1 MSGRGG
7 IIPWRLRPSQRQS
20 HTAVLCSQTDHKDE
34 IRKMQE
40 ADRAALAMAL
50 GMATDWVCRYARELG
65 RNKDDTTPDYSTIA
79 GFAACHGEEQLRRFD
94 ELLKDAA
101 VHAPDNRAR
110 KPTHYYNLAVMLEQG
125 SPTPP
130 LKE

>member
-20 HTAVLCSQTDHKDE
+20 HTAVLCSQTDCKDE

-50 GMATDWVCRYARELG
+50 GMEAKLTCV
-65 RNKDDTTPDYSTIA
+65 
-79 GFAACHGEEQLRRFD
+79 AAASFLQSRKRPRDGGVSPLRTVGKMF
-94 ELLKDAA
+94 
-101 VHAPDNRAR
+101 
-110 KPTHYYNLAVMLEQG
+110 TG
-125 SPTPP
+125 WSG
-130 LKE
+130 